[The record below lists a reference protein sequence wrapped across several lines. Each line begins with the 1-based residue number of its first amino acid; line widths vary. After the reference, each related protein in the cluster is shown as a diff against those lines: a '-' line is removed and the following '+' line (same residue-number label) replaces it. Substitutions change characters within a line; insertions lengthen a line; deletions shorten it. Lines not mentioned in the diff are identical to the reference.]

1 DRGARFAAYGWHVQ
15 HVPDGNDVEGIDRAI
30 RAAQE
35 DPRPSLIVCR
45 THIGYGLPTRQD
57 TADAHG
63 EPPGEEE
70 LKGARL
76 KLDWPLEPWFYI
88 PDDVLTFYRQS
99 VDRGA
104 ALEAEW
110 EQRLE
115 RYSVEFPE
123 LGAELKRRLAGELP
137 EGWDKDLPSFP
148 ADPKGMATRQ
158 SSGKVLDTLTER
170 IPDLVGGS
178 ADLSTSNKTRFDG
191 ASDFQAE
198 SPSGRYLRFGVREH
212 GMGTIV
218 NGLAYHGGV
227 IPFGGT
233 FLVFSDYMRPAVRL
247 SALAKLGS
255 IWIYTHDS
263 IGLGEDGPTHQPVE
277 HLAALRAIPDLAVVR
292 PADANEV
299 VEAWRVAILRRNSP
313 TALILSRQG
322 IPTLDRARYAPASG
336 LGRGAY
342 ILADLG
348 DRPPQILLVA
358 SGAEVALIVE
368 AGEKL
373 AGEGVDVRLVSFPC
387 WELFEAQDEDYRDS
401 VFPPGLVKRLG
412 VEAGVSQGW
421 SKWLGD
427 TGQMVSIE
435 TYGASAPYQ
444 KIFEEYGLTFENV
457 YRKAIALLKG

>member
-1 DRGARFAAYGWHVQ
+1 
-15 HVPDGNDVEGIDRAI
+15 
-30 RAAQE
+30 
-35 DPRPSLIVCR
+35 
-45 THIGYGLPTRQD
+45 
-57 TADAHG
+57 
-63 EPPGEEE
+63 
-70 LKGARL
+70 
-76 KLDWPLEPWFYI
+76 
-88 PDDVLTFYRQS
+88 
-99 VDRGA
+99 
-104 ALEAEW
+104 
-110 EQRLE
+110 
-115 RYSVEFPE
+115 
-123 LGAELKRRLAGELP
+123 
-137 EGWDKDLPSFP
+137 
-148 ADPKGMATRQ
+148 
-158 SSGKVLDTLTER
+158 LDTLTER

-198 SPSGRYLRFGVREH
+198 TPSGRYLRFGVREH
-212 GMGTIV
+212 AMGTIV
-218 NGLAYHGGV
+218 NGMAYHGGV

-255 IWIYTHDS
+255 IWVYTHDS

-299 VEAWRVAILRRNSP
+299 VEAWRVAILRRHSP

-322 IPTLDRARYAPASG
+322 IPTFDRTRYAPASG

-358 SGAEVALIVE
+358 SGAEVALIVG

-421 SKWLGD
+421 NKWLGD
-427 TGQMVSIE
+427 MGQMVSIE

-444 KIFEEYGLTFENV
+444 KIFEEYGLTVENV
-457 YRKAIALLKG
+457 YRKAIAILKG

>member
-1 DRGARFAAYGWHVQ
+1 
-15 HVPDGNDVEGIDRAI
+15 
-30 RAAQE
+30 
-35 DPRPSLIVCR
+35 
-45 THIGYGLPTRQD
+45 
-57 TADAHG
+57 
-63 EPPGEEE
+63 
-70 LKGARL
+70 
-76 KLDWPLEPWFYI
+76 
-88 PDDVLTFYRQS
+88 
-99 VDRGA
+99 
-104 ALEAEW
+104 
-110 EQRLE
+110 
-115 RYSVEFPE
+115 
-123 LGAELKRRLAGELP
+123 
-137 EGWDKDLPSFP
+137 
-148 ADPKGMATRQ
+148 
-158 SSGKVLDTLTER
+158 
-170 IPDLVGGS
+170 
-178 ADLSTSNKTRFDG
+178 
-191 ASDFQAE
+191 
-198 SPSGRYLRFGVREH
+198 
-212 GMGTIV
+212 
-218 NGLAYHGGV
+218 V

-255 IWIYTHDS
+255 IWVYTHDS

-299 VEAWRVAILRRNSP
+299 VEAWRVAILRRHSP

-322 IPTLDRARYAPASG
+322 IPTFDRTRYAPASG

-358 SGAEVALIVE
+358 SGAEVALIVG

-421 SKWLGD
+421 NKWLGD
-427 TGQMVSIE
+427 MGQMVSIE

-444 KIFEEYGLTFENV
+444 KIFEEYGLTVENV
-457 YRKAIALLKG
+457 YRKAIAILKG